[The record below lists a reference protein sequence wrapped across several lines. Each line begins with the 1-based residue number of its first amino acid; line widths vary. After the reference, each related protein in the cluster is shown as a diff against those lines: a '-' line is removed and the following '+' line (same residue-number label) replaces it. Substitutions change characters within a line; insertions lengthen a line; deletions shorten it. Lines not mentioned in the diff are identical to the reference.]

1 MTEPLQPESI
11 RHLSGFGFSTSA
23 DSYVIRVS
31 SQAELTTLYHLAKQR
46 DRKLCFRAG
55 GRSYGDANYLSEEIV
70 VDFSP
75 MNRITDWDPKT
86 GLIETEP
93 GVTIEQLWQK
103 ALPDGFWP
111 PVVPGTMFT
120 TVGGALAMNIHGKNH
135 FKEGSLAEHVVELD
149 ILVADGK
156 VLTLTPNDELF
167 NIVIGSAGLLCAVT
181 RIVLTM
187 HPVKSGELKVVP
199 IHCKNW
205 QAQFQTFEDHGS
217 DSDYLVGWVDCF
229 AKGRQAGRGI
239 IHKANYADATND
251 TLNLQSQSLPTR
263 IAGIIP
269 KSSAWKFL
277 KPLNNRTGMRFL
289 NAAKHFAGKLH
300 TKPYN
305 QSLVAFSFLLDYVPG
320 WQKAYEPC
328 GFIQFQPFVP
338 RAKAPEVFQKLIE
351 MQQEAKMENFLA
363 VLKRH
368 KPDPFLIS
376 YALDGY
382 SLAMDFKVY
391 PGRWKE
397 LESLCQK
404 MTEIVLDAGGKFYWA
419 KDSTLRPED
428 AERYLGGALA
438 ELKNYKQQLD
448 PETLF
453 TSALARRLR
462 LFPGA

>member
-1 MTEPLQPESI
+1 
-11 RHLSGFGFSTSA
+11 
-23 DSYVIRVS
+23 
-31 SQAELTTLYHLAKQR
+31 
-46 DRKLCFRAG
+46 
-55 GRSYGDANYLSEEIV
+55 
-70 VDFSP
+70 
-75 MNRITDWDPKT
+75 
-86 GLIETEP
+86 
-93 GVTIEQLWQK
+93 
-103 ALPDGFWP
+103 
-111 PVVPGTMFT
+111 
-120 TVGGALAMNIHGKNH
+120 
-135 FKEGSLAEHVVELD
+135 
-149 ILVADGK
+149 
-156 VLTLTPNDELF
+156 
-167 NIVIGSAGLLCAVT
+167 
-181 RIVLTM
+181 
-187 HPVKSGELKVVP
+187 
-199 IHCKNW
+199 
-205 QAQFQTFEDHGS
+205 
-217 DSDYLVGWVDCF
+217 
-229 AKGRQAGRGI
+229 
-239 IHKANYADATND
+239 
-251 TLNLQSQSLPTR
+251 
-263 IAGIIP
+263 
-269 KSSAWKFL
+269 
-277 KPLNNRTGMRFL
+277 MRFL

-453 TSALARRLR
+453 TSALARRLK

>member
-1 MTEPLQPESI
+1 MTQPLPPESI
-11 RHLSGFGFSTSA
+11 RRLSGFGFSTSA
-23 DSYVIRVS
+23 DGYVIEVS
-31 SQAELTTLYHLAKQR
+31 NQHEFSTAIALAKESGR
-46 DRKLCFRAG
+46 RICLRAG
-55 GRSYGDANYLSEEIV
+55 GRSYGDANYVSEELV
-70 VDFSP
+70 VDCSS
-75 MNRITDWDPKT
+75 MNRITNWDPST
-86 GLIETEP
+86 GHLEAEP

-120 TVGGALAMNIHGKNH
+120 TLGGALAMNIHGKNH

-149 ILVADGK
+149 IFISDGK
-156 VLTLTPNDELF
+156 TLTIKPTDELF
-167 NIVIGSAGLLCAVT
+167 NIVIGSAGLLCAIT
-181 RIVLTM
+181 RVVLRM
-187 HPVKSGELKVVP
+187 HAVKSGELKVVP
-199 IHCKNW
+199 IPCKNW
-205 QAQFQTFEDHGS
+205 QEQFRAFEDNTN

-229 AKGRQAGRGI
+229 AKGAKAGRGI
-239 IHKANYADATND
+239 IHKANYTNASNE
-251 TLNLQSQSLPTR
+251 TLKLLAQSLPTKV
-263 IAGIIP
+263 AGIIP

-277 KPLNNRTGMRFL
+277 KPVNNRVGMRFL
-289 NAAKHFAGKLH
+289 NAAKHFAGKLSS
-300 TKPYN
+300 KPYN

-328 GFIQFQPFVP
+328 GFIQFQPFIP
-338 RAKAPEVFQKLIE
+338 KDRAPEVFQRLVK

-376 YALDGY
+376 YAIDGY

-397 LESLCQK
+397 LETLCNK
-404 MTEIVLDAGGKFYWA
+404 MTEVVLDAGGKFYWA

-428 AERYLGGALA
+428 AARYLGTALW
-438 ELKNYKQQLD
+438 EFRKQKQYLD
-448 PETLF
+448 PDSLF
-453 TSALARRLR
+453 TSALARRLK

>member
-1 MTEPLQPESI
+1 MTELVQPESI

-31 SQAELTTLYHLAKQR
+31 SQAELEAVYHLAKHSG
-46 DRKLCFRAG
+46 RKLCFRAG

-70 VDFSP
+70 VDLSP
-75 MNRITDWDPKT
+75 MNRI
-86 GLIETEP
+86 IEWNQGKGVIEAEP

-103 ALPDGFWP
+103 TLPDGFWP

-120 TVGGALAMNIHGKNH
+120 TIGGALAMNIHGKNH

-149 ILVADGK
+149 ILIADGK
-156 VLTLTPNDELF
+156 TLKLKPSDELF
-167 NIVIGSAGLLCAVT
+167 NIVIGSAGLLCAIT
-181 RIVLTM
+181 RVVLKM
-187 HPVKSGELKVVP
+187 HSVKSGELRVVP
-199 IHCKNW
+199 IPCKNW
-205 QAQFQTFEDHGS
+205 QEQFQAFENHMS

-229 AKGRQAGRGI
+229 SRGSKAGRGI
-239 IHKANYADATND
+239 VHKADYADASPE
-251 TLNLQSQSLPTR
+251 TLKLQAQSLPSKV
-263 IAGIIP
+263 AGIIP

-277 KPLNNRTGMRFL
+277 RPLNNRTGMRFL
-289 NAAKHFAGKLH
+289 NAAKNAAGKLS
-300 TKPYN
+300 TKPYH

-338 RAKAPEVFQKLIE
+338 RDKAPEVFQKLVE

-368 KPDPFLIS
+368 KPDPFLLS

-391 PGRWKE
+391 QGRWKE
-397 LESLCQK
+397 LEMLCQR
-404 MTEIVLDAGGKFYWA
+404 MTEVVLDAGGRFYWA
-419 KDSTLRPED
+419 KDSTLRPTD
-428 AERYLGGALA
+428 VERYLGPHLNEFRRFKA
-438 ELKNYKQQLD
+438 ELD
-448 PETLF
+448 PNSIL
-453 TSALARRLR
+453 SSSLARRLE
-462 LFPGA
+462 LFPEA